1 MYKKSQTLVRAPGI
15 WPTGLEAGHG
25 PVYTV
30 IMAHPL
36 PLAPDARIAP
46 DWRAGAFAGFAGAT
60 MLMAAELAW
69 TSATDEAGPWRIAQL
84 VAALVLGSDVA
95 APDVSPAFDP
105 LVAGAALLVHFG
117 LGLVF
122 GLLLAWVE
130 TRAFLQQEWSNAFW
144 VGLIF
149 GGALYVLDFHAMV
162 ALFPWFGELRGL
174 PTLIAQLGFGVV
186 TALLYR
192 QLAREPAEFPR

>member
-1 MYKKSQTLVRAPGI
+1 MD
-15 WPTGLEAGHG
+15 
-25 PVYTV
+25 
-30 IMAHPL
+30 HPL
-36 PLAPDARIAP
+36 PLAPAARITP

-69 TSATDEAGPWRIAQL
+69 TTATDEAGPWRIAQL
-84 VAALVLGSDVA
+84 VAALVLGPDAA

-105 LVAGAALLVHFG
+105 TVAGAALLVHYA
-117 LGLVF
+117 LGLAF

-130 TRAFLQQEWSNAFW
+130 TRAYLQAEWPNAFW

-149 GGALYVLDFHAMV
+149 GGTLYVLDFHAMV
-162 ALFPWFGELRGL
+162 AFFPWFGELRGL
-174 PTLIAQLGFGVV
+174 PTLMAQLGFGVV

-192 QLAREPAEFPR
+192 QLARAPDALPR

>member
-1 MYKKSQTLVRAPGI
+1 MN
-15 WPTGLEAGHG
+15 
-25 PVYTV
+25 
-30 IMAHPL
+30 HPL
-36 PLAPDARIAP
+36 PLASPARPAP

-69 TSATDEAGPWRIAQL
+69 TSTTDPAGPWRTVQL
-84 VAALVLGSDVA
+84 VAALVLGAEVA
-95 APDVSPAFDP
+95 APGVPAAFDP

-130 TRAFLQQEWSNAFW
+130 TRAFLQQEWSNALW

-149 GGALYVLDFHAMV
+149 GGALYVIDFHAMV
-162 ALFPWFGELRGL
+162 AFFPWIGELRGL
-174 PTLIAQLGFGVV
+174 PTLMAQLGFGVV

-192 QLAREPAEFPR
+192 QLARAPDELPR